1 MLRHFTDCSTHLQ
14 FADHAEAGISSGIP
28 TLPLLARQV
37 RAFFRQGIDMLLI
50 ILIGITLS
58 FALPESAQPEW
69 RTRTAGRPMRR
80 HWLGRCT
87 TGEPNAIRCIAS
99 RQKQHANQK
108 ARRRR
113 CRAFTFHRLYAH
125 ALAPTDCHLIRLCR
139 WVSIQDQGSRMHA
152 NAR

>member
-1 MLRHFTDCSTHLQ
+1 
-14 FADHAEAGISSGIP
+14 
-28 TLPLLARQV
+28 
-37 RAFFRQGIDMLLI
+37 MLLI

-69 RTRTAGRPMRR
+69 RTRTAEGPIRR

-113 CRAFTFHRLYAH
+113 CRAFTFNRLYDDSK
-125 ALAPTDCHLIRLCR
+125 TGRC
-139 WVSIQDQGSRMHA
+139 RMHA